1 MEVIEEA
8 SYLVVYIRVEAE
20 EFFSLDNTSLGVL
33 AHFSGVVLVLV
44 GLIQFLPVPSKFP
57 VQISSL
63 YFVSLTV
70 AKRLQDSRAI

>member
-33 AHFSGVVLVLV
+33 AHLSGVVLVLV
-44 GLIQFLPVPSKFP
+44 GSI
-57 VQISSL
+57 
-63 YFVSLTV
+63 
-70 AKRLQDSRAI
+70 